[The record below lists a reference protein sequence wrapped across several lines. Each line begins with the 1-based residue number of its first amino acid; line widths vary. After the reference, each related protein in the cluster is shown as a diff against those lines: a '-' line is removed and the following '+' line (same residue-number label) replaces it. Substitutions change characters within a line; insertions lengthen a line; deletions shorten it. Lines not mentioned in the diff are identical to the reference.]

1 MKRLLILSLF
11 AAGCHAQTSTLT
23 LLTSLMPLLKCSSAT
38 PANPQL
44 LTFNGTTVVCVA
56 MPTLALPAFVD
67 GETPAGA
74 INGTNAVFT
83 LTNTP
88 AASSLVLY
96 RNGIRLCS
104 GTCGGILADYSV
116 SGNTITFGAA
126 SLPQSG
132 DILLADYRH

>member
-83 LTNTP
+83 LT
-88 AASSLVLY
+88 
-96 RNGIRLCS
+96 
-104 GTCGGILADYSV
+104 
-116 SGNTITFGAA
+116 
-126 SLPQSG
+126 
-132 DILLADYRH
+132 